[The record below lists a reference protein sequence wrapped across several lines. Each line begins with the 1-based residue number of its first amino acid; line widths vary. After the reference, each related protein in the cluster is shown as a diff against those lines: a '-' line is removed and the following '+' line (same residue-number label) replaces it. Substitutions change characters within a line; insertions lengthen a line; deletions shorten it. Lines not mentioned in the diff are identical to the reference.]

1 MNGAFHDDNDYVVVD
16 VNNDDDVDNDVD
28 NGEMMTMLTTMLML
42 IMV

>member
-16 VNNDDDVDNDVD
+16 VNNDDVD